1 MIKWL
6 AIFLTGLAVACS
18 APTDGQHAS
27 EQETADENLHIHFQ
41 GGFYQDTVML
51 FHGSEKIY
59 ENVLTTREDSGFT
72 DKLSIPKASVT
83 DALHFRVQKGGQTL
97 EGSLPSNTDQYIGFF
112 LSSGQ
117 VVNIYSKDTPFVY
130 ENKGRQ
136 SL

>member
-1 MIKWL
+1 MKWL
-6 AIFLTGLAVACS
+6 GLFLLGLTAACS
-18 APTDGQHAS
+18 NPDKENTSS
-27 EQETADENLHIHFQ
+27 EKEIADENLHIHFQ

-59 ENVLTTREDSGFT
+59 ENVLTTQEEGGLT
-72 DKLSIPKASVT
+72 DQLSIPKSSVK
-83 DALHFRVQKGGQTL
+83 DALHFQVKKGGQTL
-97 EGSLPSNTDQYIGFF
+97 EGSLPSNTDQYIGFY
-112 LSSGQ
+112 LSSGE